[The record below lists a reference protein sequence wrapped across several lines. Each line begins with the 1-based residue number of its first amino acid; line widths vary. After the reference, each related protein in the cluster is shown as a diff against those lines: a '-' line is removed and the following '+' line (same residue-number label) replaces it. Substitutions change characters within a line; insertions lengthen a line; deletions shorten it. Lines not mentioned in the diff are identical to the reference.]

1 MKYLPWFLLAVTLGV
16 LAQCERQKS
25 QAIALAK
32 TSQDT
37 ADRALKAI
45 DDWKSEALRSL
56 DLVHQYHAL
65 IMKLPTN
72 GVWLQFVPREA
83 LTNIDLKL

>member
-1 MKYLPWFLLAVTLGV
+1 MKYLPWFLLAATLV
-16 LAQCERQKS
+16 ILAQSERQKS

-32 TSQDT
+32 TSQ
-37 ADRALKAI
+37 
-45 DDWKSEALRSL
+45 SEALRSL

-72 GVWLQFVPREA
+72 GVYLQFVPREA